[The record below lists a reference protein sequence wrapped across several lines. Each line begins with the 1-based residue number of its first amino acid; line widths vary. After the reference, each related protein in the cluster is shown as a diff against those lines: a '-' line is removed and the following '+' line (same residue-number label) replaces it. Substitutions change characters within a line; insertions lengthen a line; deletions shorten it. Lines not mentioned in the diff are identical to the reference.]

1 MLWAYRREL
10 KKAALLCLGTAIPM
24 GLAYVV
30 WQPTAFGQ
38 VLRNG
43 TYVSV
48 GSWANPPFR
57 LLNLFLGEWGAK
69 TIVGVIAYSGLVV
82 IAWMLS
88 RVVPWTAAPGL
99 PRGCRSAARPDD
111 HRAAHLVDLVGGLA
125 DHLDVHAGL
134 VRPAGLDAARPD
146 GGQQARPDPAAADHV
161 AVARL
166 RARAG
171 WSTSDRRWS
180 SSPPGCTTPCRR
192 SSRSVCWSPSSCG
205 GASRIARSCFPFRDV
220 KETVVEPADVRSV

>member
-1 MLWAYRREL
+1 MLIWAVVAGAHNEALAIMFALLGLQFMRKNPFLAGLGIGLAGCTKLSIGLWGLAMLWAYRRDL

-69 TIVGVIAYSGLVV
+69 TVVG
-82 IAWMLS
+82 
-88 RVVPWTAAPGL
+88 
-99 PRGCRSAARPDD
+99 
-111 HRAAHLVDLVGGLA
+111 
-125 DHLDVHAGL
+125 
-134 VRPAGLDAARPD
+134 
-146 GGQQARPDPAAADHV
+146 
-161 AVARL
+161 VARL
-166 RARAG
+166 RA
-171 WSTSDRRWS
+171 
-180 SSPPGCTTPCRR
+180 
-192 SSRSVCWSPSSCG
+192 VCW
-205 GASRIARSCFPFRDV
+205 
-220 KETVVEPADVRSV
+220 